1 MGATLGSLTEIRELK
16 SEIAGLRTELK
27 RFIEHANLQHVDGI
41 LSDLKKNYAD
51 LFTNHQIDT
60 ARVDLSSHMV
70 NDCKM
75 RSKCFELFMD
85 FLQNTARH
93 IKDGQVSGEIIQSY
107 REQMKVLR
115 KKGPYDKC
123 DTCFSEVHR
132 LFEKQVDL
140 MQSLGIYKKSE
151 DIVERPAEN
160 ADDSV
165 VKDVLEPVANIQRF
179 QILKSLVVQTRTFSD
194 ISQMTGLRGG
204 NLLFH
209 IKKLTESGLILQ
221 RHERGDYIIT
231 DKGYKTMMAISQLH
245 QVLHPV

>member
-1 MGATLGSLTEIRELK
+1 M
-16 SEIAGLRTELK
+16 K

-51 LFTNHQIDT
+51 LVTNHQIDT
-60 ARVDLSSHMV
+60 AKVGLSSHMV

-93 IKDGQVSGEIIQSY
+93 IKDEQVSDEIIQSY

-123 DTCFSEVHR
+123 DTCFSEVYR

-140 MQSLGIYKKSE
+140 MQSLGIYKKTG
-151 DIVERPAEN
+151 DNVEWPAESV
-160 ADDSV
+160 DDSV
-165 VKDVLEPVANIQRF
+165 VKDVLEPVANVQRF
-179 QILKSLVVQTRTFSD
+179 QILKSLMVQTRTFSD
-194 ISQMTGLRGG
+194 ISHLTGLRGG

-209 IKKLTESGLILQ
+209 IKKLTDSGLILQ
-221 RHERGDYIIT
+221 RYERSLIRGCPNGET
-231 DKGYKTMMAISQLH
+231 
-245 QVLHPV
+245 PP

>member
-1 MGATLGSLTEIRELK
+1 MGATRGSLTEIRELK
-16 SEIAGLRTELK
+16 TEIAGLRTELK

-60 ARVDLSSHMV
+60 AKVDLSSHMV

-93 IKDGQVSGEIIQSY
+93 IKDGQVSDEIIQSY

-140 MQSLGIYKKSE
+140 MQSLGIYKKTG
-151 DIVERPAEN
+151 DIVERPAES

-179 QILKSLVVQTRTFSD
+179 KILKSLMVQTRTFSD

-209 IKKLTESGLILQ
+209 IKKLTASGLILQ